1 MSEVARIITQKLLI
15 AIKSKYGFNACIAQ
29 KHILLD
35 KLLKLNPCMTTDD
48 MPNFIAFNVPGKTE
62 RKKLKTN
69 RFLVRKL
76 GLKEK
81 KILPD
86 SIIQALAH
94 EINQELYPGREKTI
108 RIDFGLNITKN
119 YADCI
124 GGTSCM
130 TGCSSDYVGMY
141 ASNPDIYSQ
150 LVMISEND
158 TSRAILIKLDNGE
171 IFMDRVYSTCQN
183 LSDDMYD
190 YAQKQGY
197 LYRKYD
203 SASSTD
209 ICSPDGTKY
218 GNYKNIIVSNVK
230 IIEGEIPFAD
240 TLTQYKHNSNGIIDI
255 FHRNAGYGADGS
267 LDSTSGYL
275 GSDDLVCDNCGYGIS
290 EDDNYSVNGTPY
302 CEACYEELFA
312 YCESCDETVSNDE
325 IVEIHD
331 RDNNS
336 TYVCESC
343 RNRNYTYC
351 QACGEY
357 YHNGDVREHD
367 SNYYCESCFD
377 DLFAECECCNEF
389 CSNGIITDYDNI
401 GAICDDCY
409 EEKYYTCEACE
420 EVFAN
425 DSKVEHES
433 KEYCNDCFIKEFS
446 LVKDVI

>member
-1 MSEVARIITQKLLI
+1 MSEVAGIIIEKLLI

-35 KLLKLNPCMTTDD
+35 KLLKLNPCMPVDGT
-48 MPNFIAFNVPGKTE
+48 PNYIAFAVPGE
-62 RKKLKTN
+62 AHRKKLKTN

-86 SIIQALAH
+86 SNIQALTH
-94 EINQELYPGREKTI
+94 EINQELYPGREKTV

-119 YADCI
+119 YANSV

-130 TGCSSDYVGMY
+130 TDYSSKYVGMY
-141 ASNPDIYSQ
+141 ANNPDIYSQ

-158 TSRAILIKLDNGE
+158 TSRAILIKLDNGKLL
-171 IFMDRVYSTCQN
+171 MDRVYSTCQN

-190 YAQKQGY
+190 YAQKHGY
-197 LYRKYD
+197 LYREYA
-203 SASSTD
+203 SAGNTG

-240 TLTQYKHNSNGIIDI
+240 TLTQYKYNSNGIIDI
-255 FHRNAGYGADGS
+255 FHQNAGYSADGS
-267 LDSTSGYL
+267 LDDTSGCL
-275 GSDDLVCDNCGYGIS
+275 SSDLICDNCADGVS
-290 EDDNYSVNGTPY
+290 DEDNYSIDGSVY
-302 CEACYEELFA
+302 CEACYEELFT
-312 YCESCDETVSNDE
+312 YCESCNKTVSNDE
-325 IVEIHD
+325 IVEVHD

-351 QACGEY
+351 RACGEY

-367 SNYYCESCFD
+367 DSYYCESCFS
-377 DLFAECECCNEF
+377 DLFLECECCNEF
-389 CSNGIITDYDNI
+389 HSNDIITDFDNI

-409 EEKYYTCEACE
+409 EEKYYTCEACD
-420 EVFAN
+420 EVFSN

-433 KEYCNDCFIKEFS
+433 KEYCPDCFIKEFS
-446 LVKDVI
+446 LVKDII